1 MKTTQ
6 ERKKMMKKRE
16 ETSDRPK
23 RIFLYRPKTNVRQE
37 YSADN
42 EYSAQGSKHCKSV
55 KVYKEKYSFLGWHL
69 QVAVDTMLD
78 GHDLWATE
86 TKMHTKL
93 TMSTK
98 SLLSRENIA
107 WK

>member
-1 MKTTQ
+1 
-6 ERKKMMKKRE
+6 
-16 ETSDRPK
+16 
-23 RIFLYRPKTNVRQE
+23 L
-37 YSADN
+37 
-42 EYSAQGSKHCKSV
+42 
-55 KVYKEKYSFLGWHL
+55 YKEKYGFLGWHL

-78 GHDLWATE
+78 GPDLWATE
-86 TKMHTKL
+86 TNMHKKL

>member
-1 MKTTQ
+1 MT
-6 ERKKMMKKRE
+6 
-16 ETSDRPK
+16 PLVK
-23 RIFLYRPKTNVRQE
+23 RIFLFRPKTNIRQENATE
-37 YSADN
+37 YSANN

-55 KVYKEKYSFLGWHL
+55 KLYKEKYGFLGWHL

-78 GHDLWATE
+78 GHDLWATK
-86 TKMHTKL
+86 TNMHKKL

>member
-1 MKTTQ
+1 
-6 ERKKMMKKRE
+6 
-16 ETSDRPK
+16 
-23 RIFLYRPKTNVRQE
+23 L
-37 YSADN
+37 
-42 EYSAQGSKHCKSV
+42 AQGSKHRKNV
-55 KVYKEKYSFLGWHL
+55 KLYKEKYGFLGWHL

-78 GHDLWATE
+78 GPDLWATE
-86 TKMHTKL
+86 TNMHKKL

>member
-1 MKTTQ
+1 MI
-6 ERKKMMKKRE
+6 
-16 ETSDRPK
+16 DRK
-23 RIFLYRPKTNVRQE
+23 RIFLFRPKTNIRQENATE

-42 EYSAQGSKHCKSV
+42 EYSAKGSKHRKSV
-55 KVYKEKYSFLGWHL
+55 KLYKEKYGFLGWHL

-86 TKMHTKL
+86 TNMHKKL